1 MLDCTGLSA
10 SSRGGTIIGRTI
22 FGGSIFIT
30 KPGNLSRSQIV
41 GKPGNRGL
49 TRIINAFVFSAKG
62 LRAGWKHEEA
72 FRQELILAL
81 VLLPLSFYI
90 SVSATQL
97 ALLLMTLFI
106 VLITEIL
113 NSAIEAVVDRV
124 SNEHHQLAGRA
135 KDMGSAAVFLSLMM
149 TAVIW
154 GVIIHENFF

>member
-1 MLDCTGLSA
+1 M
-10 SSRGGTIIGRTI
+10 
-22 FGGSIFIT
+22 
-30 KPGNLSRSQIV
+30 

-49 TRIINAFVFSAKG
+49 TRIIKAFVFSAKG

-124 SNEHHQLAGRA
+124 SDEQHQLAGRA

>member
-1 MLDCTGLSA
+1 M
-10 SSRGGTIIGRTI
+10 
-22 FGGSIFIT
+22 
-30 KPGNLSRSQIV
+30 

-62 LRAGWKHEEA
+62 LSAGWKHEEA
-72 FRQELILAL
+72 FRQELVVAL

-124 SNEHHQLAGRA
+124 SDEHPQLAGRA
-135 KDMGSAAVFLSLMM
+135 KGMGSAAGFLSLMM

>member
-1 MLDCTGLSA
+1 MLDCTGLWA
-10 SSRGGTIIGRTI
+10 SSPGGTI

-30 KPGNLSRSQIV
+30 KPGNLSGSQFV

-124 SNEHHQLAGRA
+124 SDEHHQLAGRA

-149 TAVIW
+149 TVVIW
-154 GVIIHENFF
+154 VVIIHENFF